1 MRRYLGAC
9 GVLAIASAAT
19 IVAQAALLGRIV
31 AGAFLDHE
39 GLDALTGPLVALA
52 AVSVARGLIGW
63 AFESGGALTAATTL
77 ATLRARVLAQLV
89 RARPGGLG
97 ELQAGE
103 VAGAVLDGADS
114 LEPYFAHFLPQLA
127 LATVVPPV
135 LLVWVA
141 LHDVTS
147 AIVLACT
154 VPLIPIF
161 GILIGKATEH
171 ATMRRWRALSTLS
184 THFVD
189 VVRGLPTLR
198 AYRRGAAQTDSI
210 ATYTDDYRR
219 TTMSTLRIAFLSA
232 FALELV
238 ASLGVALV
246 AVELGIRLVHGSIG
260 LSPAFAILV
269 LAPELYA
276 PLRAA
281 SAQFHA
287 SADGLAAA
295 GRLYE
300 LIDLDVPEAATGAA
314 PESGVLRLE
323 GVGVSYPDRGR
334 VLDGIELE
342 LQPGERVAIVGPS
355 GAGKTTL
362 LALLLGFVEADEGRA
377 TIAGVDLATI
387 DPSAWRRRLAWV
399 PQRPLL
405 EPGNVADAVR
415 LGSPAA
421 PNSEVIAALAS
432 AGLTIPFDTDVQT
445 LSAGEQRRV
454 AFARALLRGA
464 PLLLLDEPT
473 AHLDERSAEQI
484 IDVLD
489 TLPRSRTVLV
499 ATHDQRVLRAADRVL
514 ELRNG
519 RLAPFEPAEAA

>member
-1 MRRYLGAC
+1 M
-9 GVLAIASAAT
+9 
-19 IVAQAALLGRIV
+19 
-31 AGAFLDHE
+31 
-39 GLDALTGPLVALA
+39 
-52 AVSVARGLIGW
+52 
-63 AFESGGALTAATTL
+63 
-77 ATLRARVLAQLV
+77 LAQLV

-114 LEPYFAHFLPQLA
+114 LEPYFARFLPQLA

-171 ATMRRWRALSTLS
+171 ATMRRWRALSTLA

-238 ASLGVALV
+238 ASLGVGARRRRAGDPARARQHRPLAGV
-246 AVELGIRLVHGSIG
+246 RDPRARSRAVR
-260 LSPAFAILV
+260 A
-269 LAPELYA
+269 APRRVGAVPRERRRSCRGRQA
-276 PLRAA
+276 LRADRPR
-281 SAQFHA
+281 SP
-287 SADGLAAA
+287 G
-295 GRLYE
+295 GRNRSR
-300 LIDLDVPEAATGAA
+300 ARA
-314 PESGVLRLE
+314 SGVLRLE

-362 LALLLGFVEADEGRA
+362 LALLLGFVEADGGPRH
-377 TIAGVDLATI
+377 
-387 DPSAWRRRLAWV
+387 RRRGRSRHDRSL
-399 PQRPLL
+399 
-405 EPGNVADAVR
+405 R
-415 LGSPAA
+415 LAA
-421 PNSEVIAALAS
+421 PARVGAAAAAARAGQRRRRGAARLADRAQLRGDRGARGRRAHHS
-432 AGLTIPFDTDVQT
+432 RFDADVQT

-454 AFARALLRGA
+454 AFARALLRDA

-484 IDVLD
+484 VDVLEA
-489 TLPRSRTVLV
+489 LPRTRTVLV
-499 ATHDQRVLRAADRVL
+499 ATHDLRVLRAADRVL
-514 ELRNG
+514 ELRDGTARG
-519 RLAPFEPAEAA
+519 REPAEAA